1 MYAKQFYVKIYVFR
15 NSPIGFPQFLAPLE
29 RKFVTETFQNRPIW
43 SHWLFFIIFGAANV
57 YIFVVLSLLFSKAIN
72 KQLGYVWSVFVG
84 LLVEQL
90 VPKSTLQIQSE
101 AICQM
106 YSEGK

>member
-1 MYAKQFYVKIYVFR
+1 MQLHQVS
-15 NSPIGFPQFLAPLE
+15 SPVEEDPASHSCSLAAANLYSYPRLRE
-29 RKFVTETFQNRPIW
+29 MSASNLNN
-43 SHWLFFIIFGAANV
+43 WLFFIIFGAANV

-90 VPKSTLQIQSE
+90 LPKSTLQIQSE